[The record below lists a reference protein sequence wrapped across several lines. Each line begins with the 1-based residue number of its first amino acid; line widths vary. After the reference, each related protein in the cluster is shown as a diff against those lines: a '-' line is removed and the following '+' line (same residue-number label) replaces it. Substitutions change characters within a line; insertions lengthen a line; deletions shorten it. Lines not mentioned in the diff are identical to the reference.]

1 MFNLCSKCGS
11 LIKRLDTLERESTC
25 VTCGKVT
32 YFEITRPKAISK
44 MVAEHSAKNED
55 LTTTKYRRL
64 SSIESRAIYN
74 DFSNGMSVGN
84 IMKKY
89 DLTHRSCLLYT
100 SPSPRDGLLSRM
112 PSSA

>member
-89 DLTHRSCLLYT
+89 DLTHRSVQ
-100 SPSPRDGLLSRM
+100 SHINKNKVDAMKR
-112 PSSA
+112 